1 MRFHRTS
8 QLTWTVPQTQEILVP
23 TAQELDGNI
32 FTIASLERDVTQP
45 TIREIPVPT
54 TQELA
59 GVEQFVGSRNTTTVY
74 HHNGFLYNKKGW
86 KNWWDL
92 APQVQYT
99 TTMASST
106 IRRGGTSIVP
116 KSPDV
121 KSRSSRLLRLWR
133 ISSQFSCKS

>member
-59 GVEQFVGSRNTTTVY
+59 GVEEFVGSRNTTTVY

-86 KNWWDL
+86 YFYCTKK
-92 APQVQYT
+92 PRCEIPKF
-99 TTMASST
+99 ST
-106 IRRGGTSIVP
+106 PETVAN
-116 KSPDV
+116 
-121 KSRSSRLLRLWR
+121 L
-133 ISSQFSCKS
+133 